1 MVIQSVLFDRNI
13 WTLKKAKDWLK
24 LRGMFQFVDV
34 KPNFWRFRQEDPSKF
49 KTLKIK
55 KIGNGIEFVLGYN
68 D

>member
-24 LRGMFQFVDV
+24 WRGMFQFVDV